1 MRHYFARFAITAS
14 MLIASACA
22 GGDNADTSAAGDTAA
37 PAATTPAAHTMAD
50 MNRPA
55 AKDADH
61 EFLRGMVD
69 HHEGMIQMATAAM
82 TQGST
87 QQVKDDAHKM
97 HTKQLAEQKQMQA
110 IVSANYG
117 EDVMPMVMPANKSM
131 IDSLQK
137 LSGTEYDRTFYQNV
151 IKHHREGIRM
161 MTDFEGRVQRA
172 DVKQMITKMKAD
184 QQREIQEL
192 ETKVARL
199 G

>member
-1 MRHYFARFAITAS
+1 MRHYFARFAIAAS
-14 MLIASACA
+14 VFIATACA

-37 PAATTPAAHTMAD
+37 PAATTPAGHTMAD

-55 AKDADH
+55 ARDADH

-87 QQVKDDAHKM
+87 QQVKDDAHRM

-110 IVSANYG
+110 IVRANYG
-117 EDVMPMVMPANKSM
+117 EEVMPMVMPTNKTM
-131 IDSLQK
+131 IDALQQR
-137 LSGTEYDRTFYQNV
+137 SGTEYNRTFYQNV
-151 IKHHREGIRM
+151 IQHHREGIQM
-161 MTDFEGRVQRA
+161 MNDFEGRVQRA
-172 DVKQMITKMKAD
+172 DVKQMITRMKAD

-199 G
+199 R

>member
-1 MRHYFARFAITAS
+1 MRHYLDRFAIAALV
-14 MLIASACA
+14 LIATACA
-22 GGDNADTSAAGDTAA
+22 GDNADNSAAGDTAA
-37 PAATTPAAHTMAD
+37 PVATTPAPHSMAD

-69 HHEGMIQMATAAM
+69 HHEGMIQMGTAAM
-82 TQGST
+82 TKGST

-97 HTKQLAEQKQMQA
+97 HTKQLAEQKRMQS

-117 EDVMPMVMPANKSM
+117 EEVMPMVMPTDKTMVDA
-131 IDSLQK
+131 LQQR
-137 LSGTEYDRTFYQNV
+137 SGTEYDRTFYQNV
-151 IKHHREGIRM
+151 IEHHRAGIQM
-161 MTDFEGRVQRA
+161 MNDFEGRVQRA
-172 DVKQMITKMKAD
+172 DVKQMITSMKAE

-199 G
+199 R

>member
-1 MRHYFARFAITAS
+1 MRHFFDRSAIAALV
-14 MLIASACA
+14 LIATACA
-22 GGDNADTSAAGDTAA
+22 GDSADNSAAGDTAA
-37 PAATTPAAHTMAD
+37 PVATTPAPHSMAD

-69 HHEGMIQMATAAM
+69 HHEGMIQMGTAAM
-82 TQGST
+82 TKGST

-117 EDVMPMVMPANKSM
+117 EEVMPMVMPSDKTMVDA
-131 IDSLQK
+131 LTQQ
-137 LSGTEYDRTFYQNV
+137 SGTAYDRAFYQNV
-151 IKHHREGIRM
+151 IQHHRAGIQM
-161 MTDFEGRVQRA
+161 MNDFEGRVQRA
-172 DVKQMITKMKAD
+172 DVKQMITRMKAD

-199 G
+199 R